1 VAPIE
6 VGAPVGLE
14 LAVVGGGVRMPLV
27 EVVETPVLAVVTA
40 PVILPAPRAY
50 IAPVYPRKQD
60 RN

>member
-1 VAPIE
+1 
-6 VGAPVGLE
+6 
-14 LAVVGGGVRMPLV
+14 MPLV